1 MPHSDGAY
9 TAVLHARRH
18 LKAIWPEPWA
28 KNNKGLEQLVLMVAR
43 RVVREASL
51 EEKTA
56 MEERLPAWMTKDT
69 LEQWMVLRQA
79 PEKAAPATPVASPAP
94 LVDSPSPA
102 AEGTPEKVVQF
113 GKLRRIAL
121 AKYVCLNR
129 QRLKG
134 LVGEKFPDAKG
145 WKRRDGYLKRLGAEE
160 FRKLGVEEQRHLL
173 YQAAGDAL
181 PVGALAA
188 EVVPKAKLPKTKA
201 AAVGRQLLRLANDK
215 AVHGQTLTVQ
225 MLFAMCLAGAG
236 IPYKKGRK
244 IVGKLAKQN
253 YTDKIPV
260 KKVTKQRGRP
270 KGSRVMAHTEGQR
283 MRAAA
288 TNRRSSGWRPTKG
301 RGHGKGRVSVA
312 SGRASTS

>member
-129 QRLKG
+129 QRLKR
-134 LVGEKFPDAKG
+134 F
-145 WKRRDGYLKRLGAEE
+145 
-160 FRKLGVEEQRHLL
+160 
-173 YQAAGDAL
+173 
-181 PVGALAA
+181 
-188 EVVPKAKLPKTKA
+188 
-201 AAVGRQLLRLANDK
+201 
-215 AVHGQTLTVQ
+215 
-225 MLFAMCLAGAG
+225 
-236 IPYKKGRK
+236 
-244 IVGKLAKQN
+244 GKL
-253 YTDKIPV
+253 
-260 KKVTKQRGRP
+260 
-270 KGSRVMAHTEGQR
+270 

-301 RGHGKGRVSVA
+301 IGHGKGRVSVA